1 MHPHGCAAILWREGP
16 YRCEL
21 WIIGGRGE
29 LRIFND
35 DQLTR
40 VEALTPSGYARIRE
54 LRHQAIAHEGHR
66 VDD

>member
-1 MHPHGCAAILWREGP
+1 MHPDACEAILWREGP

-29 LRIFND
+29 LRIFNA

-54 LRHQAIAHEGHR
+54 LRQEAVAEQGPR
-66 VDD
+66 E